1 MRKFETEMQILR
13 LRLRMTTREGFEAG
27 GSPPMRKLPGT
38 TAVSHGTVFR
48 PESENATAD
57 PSAAPQRLSVLS
69 SIVYGWGGEMRVM
82 EKMKTMKPFP
92 SFPQPRLRLRRV

>member
-1 MRKFETEMQILR
+1 MRVIYRVVAMGDYRAVAMGEFSGQSCMER
-13 LRLRMTTREGFEAG
+13 YSTRND
-27 GSPPMRKLPGT
+27 
-38 TAVSHGTVFR
+38 
-48 PESENATAD
+48 ENATAD

-69 SIVYGWGGEMRVM
+69 SIVYGWGGEKRVM